1 MSKKA
6 KKNDIKSA
14 LLAEGGQGNENLVMK
29 NLQDRMSE
37 AHKRMEKANEKKGL
51 MEKLEVINPIKGLQ
65 KASETG
71 GKMFKYVNQTNIFRM
86 YGLLDIA
93 ILVFLIYITI
103 KNKKGLFFII
113 AILLYV
119 PNVMLFIVMLFQD
132 SIAIRYWY
140 QRYLRFK
147 LVFLGFVLPLVIL
160 H

>member
-1 MSKKA
+1 
-6 KKNDIKSA
+6 
-14 LLAEGGQGNENLVMK
+14 
-29 NLQDRMSE
+29 
-37 AHKRMEKANEKKGL
+37 
-51 MEKLEVINPIKGLQ
+51 
-65 KASETG
+65 
-71 GKMFKYVNQTNIFRM
+71 M

-119 PNVMLFIVMLFQD
+119 PNVTLFIVMLFQD